1 MLRRV
6 TRISPWQAGKFFAV
20 LYFIMGLIF
29 AIPFALF
36 SAALPAEVGGG
47 GFSLGFAIAIPF
59 LYAIGGLIFVP
70 LACVIFNF
78 VAGLV
83 GGLEF
88 TVAEGVAS
96 A

>member
-6 TRISPWQAGKFFAV
+6 TRISPWQAAKFCAV

-29 AIPFALF
+29 AIPFALIM
-36 SAALPAEVGGG
+36 SATGQGGAG
-47 GFSLGFAIAIPF
+47 IGIGMAIAIPF
-59 LYAIGGLIFVP
+59 GYAIGALIVVP
-70 LACVIFNF
+70 IGCWVFNF

-88 TVAEGVAS
+88 TVSEPEGA
-96 A
+96 

>member
-29 AIPFALF
+29 AIPFALL
-36 SAALPAEVGGG
+36 SSALPAEAGGG
-47 GFSLGFAIAIPF
+47 LGIGFAIAVPF
-59 LYAIGGLIFVP
+59 VYAIGGLIFVP
-70 LACVIFNF
+70 LACVIYNF
-78 VAGLV
+78 VANLV

-88 TVAEGVAS
+88 TVAEEANS

>member
-6 TRISPWQAGKFFAV
+6 TRISPWQAAKFCAL
-20 LYFIMGLIF
+20 LYFIMGFIV
-29 AIPFALF
+29 AIPLVLIT
-36 SAALPAEVGGG
+36 SATGQGGMPI
-47 GFSLGFAIAIPF
+47 GFVIGIPF
-59 LYAIGGLIFVP
+59 LYAIGALIVVP
-70 LACVIFNF
+70 IGCLVFNF

-88 TVAEGVAS
+88 TVTEAES

>member
-6 TRISPWQAGKFFAV
+6 TRISPWQAGKFCAV

-29 AIPFALF
+29 AIPFALIT
-36 SAALPAEVGGG
+36 SATGQGGIG
-47 GFSLGFAIAIPF
+47 IGFALAIPF
-59 LYAIGGLIFVP
+59 GYAIGALIFVP
-70 LACVIFNF
+70 LGCVIFNF

-88 TVAEGVAS
+88 AVSEAES

>member
-6 TRISPWQAGKFFAV
+6 TRISPWQAAKFCAV
-20 LYFIMGLIF
+20 LYFIMGLVF
-29 AIPFALF
+29 AIPFALI
-36 SAALPAEVGGG
+36 SAATGQGGRGFLFALGLP
-47 GFSLGFAIAIPF
+47 IA
-59 LYAIGGLIFVP
+59 YAIGALIFVP
-70 LACVIFNF
+70 IGCLIFNF

-88 TVAEGVAS
+88 TVTEPES

>member
-6 TRISPWQAGKFFAV
+6 TRISPWQAAKFCAV
-20 LYFIMGLIF
+20 LYFIMGLIIG
-29 AIPFALF
+29 IPFALIM
-36 SAALPAEVGGG
+36 SATGQGGMG
-47 GFSLGFAIAIPF
+47 IGFAIAIPF
-59 LYAIGGLIFVP
+59 GYAIGALIIVP
-70 LACVIFNF
+70 IGCLVFNF

-88 TVAEGVAS
+88 TVTEPES